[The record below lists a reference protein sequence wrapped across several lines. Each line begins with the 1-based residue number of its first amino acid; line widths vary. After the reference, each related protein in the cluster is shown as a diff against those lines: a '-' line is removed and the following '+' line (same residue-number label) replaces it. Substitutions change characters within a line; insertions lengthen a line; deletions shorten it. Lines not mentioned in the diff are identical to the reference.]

1 MSVENIVFLLEEKS
15 SKNLID
21 AIAPQILP
29 EGVSLYS
36 FAFDGKSDLEK
47 NIVLKMRG
55 WLKPNTVFLV
65 MRDQDSAD
73 CKLVKRNLMEKCSE
87 SRVPSDRYMVR
98 IACHELE
105 SFFLGDLDAVRA
117 AGYKITLSKKF
128 KTGYDNPDSM
138 TNAAEE
144 LAKITGQAYRKI
156 QGSKDISCKMK
167 LDGSNKSVSFN
178 MLVSGIRKL
187 VDMC

>member
-98 IACHELE
+98 IACHEL
-105 SFFLGDLDAVRA
+105 FG
-117 AGYKITLSKKF
+117 
-128 KTGYDNPDSM
+128 P
-138 TNAAEE
+138 
-144 LAKITGQAYRKI
+144 
-156 QGSKDISCKMK
+156 
-167 LDGSNKSVSFN
+167 
-178 MLVSGIRKL
+178 
-187 VDMC
+187 

>member
-1 MSVENIVFLLEEKS
+1 MRVENIVFLLEERS

-21 AIAPQILP
+21 SIVPKILP
-29 EGVSLYS
+29 DGVAHYS
-36 FAFDGKSDLEK
+36 YFFDGKTDLEQ
-47 NIVLKMRG
+47 NIARKIRG

-73 CKLVKRNLMEKCSE
+73 CKIVKKNLMAKCAD
-87 SRVPSDRYMVR
+87 SRVKADRYIVR

-128 KTGYDNPDSM
+128 KNGYDKPDDLA
-138 TNAAEE
+138 NASEE
-144 LAKITGQAYRKI
+144 LSKITGSAYRKI
-156 QGSKDISCKMK
+156 QGSRDISNFMK
-167 LDGSNKSVSFN
+167 VDGSNKSVSFN
-178 MLVSGIRKL
+178 MLVSGIRNL
-187 VDMC
+187 VG